1 MECWSNGI
9 CERIR
14 TEGIRARRT
23 LLSTSS
29 ISQARAL
36 EQAKIGTLGTSIAM
50 GMIDIT
56 GKKVLLREALAS
68 GRITLLPET
77 VKKIREHQI
86 KKGDPLL
93 VAEIAAMKAAKETYL
108 LIPHCHQIPLNVVE
122 LNFSIGSDFIEA
134 NCLVKAEATTGV
146 EMEALVGASI
156 ALTTIWDMVKYI
168 EKDKNGQYPS
178 TRISDIRVLK
188 KVKKPGSKPDAI

>member
-1 MECWSNGI
+1 
-9 CERIR
+9 
-14 TEGIRARRT
+14 
-23 LLSTSS
+23 
-29 ISQARAL
+29 
-36 EQAKIGTLGTSIAM
+36 M

-56 GKKVLLREALAS
+56 GKKILLREAVAS
-68 GRITLLPET
+68 GRVILLPET
-77 VKKIREHQI
+77 IKRIKESQI

-108 LIPHCHQIPLNVVE
+108 LIPHCHQIPLNTVE
-122 LNFSIGSDFIEA
+122 LNFSIGKDFIEA
-134 NCLVKAEATTGV
+134 NCLVKAEAMTGV

-156 ALTTIWDMVKYI
+156 ALATIWDMVKYI

-188 KVKKPGSKPDAI
+188 KVKKPVPKG